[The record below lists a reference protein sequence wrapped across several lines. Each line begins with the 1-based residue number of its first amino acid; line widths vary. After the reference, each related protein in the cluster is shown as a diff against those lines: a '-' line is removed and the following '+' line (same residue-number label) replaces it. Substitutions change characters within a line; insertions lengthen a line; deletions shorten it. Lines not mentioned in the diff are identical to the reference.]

1 MSGRHVFHFEIIRRG
16 RRAWPALRTIRR
28 SSNQFKIAVSTGD
41 QAKMEATSQ
50 RAWDSL
56 TNLFEVLR
64 NEQDHG
70 YLADV
75 HMAVPVGLLVSSATA
90 QERGDMIAARRLD
103 RNHPTCGDL
112 SLRDAL
118 NKVAHYDGSKSTYR
132 IDRRGAHYLVLSGR
146 LGNSNWVAEF
156 LVSKLCAAGA
166 KATRAITLTPNTP

>member
-1 MSGRHVFHFEIIRRG
+1 
-16 RRAWPALRTIRR
+16 
-28 SSNQFKIAVSTGD
+28 
-41 QAKMEATSQ
+41 MEATSQ
-50 RAWDSL
+50 RAWDAL

-75 HMAVPVGLLVSSATA
+75 HMAVPVGQLVRSATS
-90 QERGDMIAARRLD
+90 QEHSDMIAARRLD
-103 RNHPTCGDL
+103 RNHPACGPL

-132 IDRRGAHYLVLSGR
+132 IDGRGAHYLVLGGR
-146 LGNSNWVAEF
+146 LGNANWIAEF

-166 KATRAITLTPNTP
+166 RATRAITLTPNAP